1 MKVTKIDTLHA
12 DAGWRIF
19 SYCKITTDE
28 GIVGY
33 SEYNESHGSRGTTEV
48 IEKLAALVEGT
59 DPLAHDATFSRLYA
73 TTRQAPGGI
82 NAQAIAALE
91 NALLD
96 VKGKALNVPVYE
108 LLGGKQRDTL
118 RVYWSHCGG
127 ARMHK
132 ATAKLIG
139 KSPITSLGDIEALG
153 AEVKEAGF
161 KALKCNMYRFGDRNY
176 VYGPGFGRAANTPEA
191 PGLNAET
198 DLLKDLEALMTAFRK
213 GMGEEVDILL
223 DMNFNFKIEGY
234 LKVIRRLKDFNLL
247 WYELDLFN
255 PEGLAYIRDHADAP
269 IASCESLYGIR
280 EFRPYF
286 TNQSMDVAI
295 IDVPWNGAWQSY
307 KIAAMADAHEVN
319 VAPHNFYGH
328 LCSAMSANFCAAVPN
343 FRIMEIDIDDVPW
356 KDDLVTHPPEI
367 VDGEYVLS
375 DRPGWGTDVNEEAV
389 AAHPP
394 R

>member
-1 MKVTKIDTLHA
+1 MKVRTINTLHA
-12 DAGWRIF
+12 DAGWRTF
-19 SYCKITTDE
+19 SYCKITTDD

-48 IEKLAALVEGT
+48 IEKLAPFVVGT
-59 DPLAHDATFSRLYA
+59 DPLAHEATFTRLYA
-73 TTRQAPGGI
+73 RTRQAPGGI
-82 NAQAIAALE
+82 NAQAIAAIE

-96 VKGKALNVPVYE
+96 IKGKAFNVPVYE

-118 RVYWSHCGG
+118 KVYWSHCGG
-127 ARMHK
+127 ARMYEE
-132 ATAKLIG
+132 TAKIIEKPSL
-139 KSPITSLGDIEALG
+139 KSLGDIEALG

-161 KALKCNMYRFGDRNY
+161 KALKCNMYRFGDMNY
-176 VYGPGFGRAANTPEA
+176 VFGPRSGSR
-191 PGLNAET
+191 NAET
-198 DLLKDLEALMTAFRK
+198 DLLKDLEAQMIALRK
-213 GMGEEVDILL
+213 GMGEDVDILL

-234 LKVIRRLKDFNLL
+234 LKVIRHLRKFNLF

-280 EFRPYF
+280 DYRPYF
-286 TNQSMDVAI
+286 KSQAMDIAI
-295 IDVPWNGAWQSY
+295 IDVVWNGAWQSY
-307 KIAAMADAHEVN
+307 KIAAMADAHDVN
-319 VAPHNFYGH
+319 VAPHNFFGH
-328 LCSAMSANFCAAVPN
+328 LGSAMSANFCAAVPN
-343 FRIMEIDIDDVPW
+343 FRIMEIEIDDVPW
-356 KDDLVTHPPEI
+356 KDDLVTHPPKI
-367 VDGEYVLS
+367 IDGEYVLS